1 MGEGEGGVMAKEKAQ
16 QEEESGGEGAPLWM
30 ISFADMMSL
39 LMAFFLM
46 LTTFSS
52 FGPKEEDQ
60 LRSAIFVALAPYG
73 GLFGYGVFESSG
85 DDMSRGL
92 NPTGAST
99 ENSEKRTFDIADLT
113 RSKGALRPT
122 HAPDFR
128 THKVFTAESKNMYW
142 STGTSLSTQGRT
154 FLDLVAAYAKR
165 LKGPLIVS
173 ESGTTFDDLGVQ
185 RAIAAVR
192 YLVDHGVPEASIN
205 VAPDVLEPALD
216 SIHRRL
222 QVTFL
227 AGAIEQ

>member
-1 MGEGEGGVMAKEKAQ
+1 MAKEKAQ

-52 FGPKEEDQ
+52 FGPKEEKQ
-60 LRSAIFVALAPYG
+60 LRSAIMVVLAPYG
-73 GLFGYGVFESSG
+73 DLLGHGVFDSSG

-92 NPTGAST
+92 SATGSSEDNSQTPTLDVTAGQKGS
-99 ENSEKRTFDIADLT
+99 L
-113 RSKGALRPT
+113 RST

-128 THKVFTAESKNMYW
+128 THKVFTAESKEMFW
-142 STGTSLSTQGRT
+142 STGTSLSAQGRA
-154 FLDLVAAYAKR
+154 FLDLVAAYAAR
-165 LKGPLIVS
+165 LHGPIVVS
-173 ESGTTFDDLGVQ
+173 ESSSGSDNLGVQ

-192 YLVDHGVPEASIN
+192 YLVDRGVPETSIN
-205 VAPDVLEPALD
+205 VAPGAVETTE
-216 SIHRRL
+216 SEHRRL

-227 AGAIEQ
+227 VGAIDP